1 MKLIRCNAPQQ
12 QVDDI
17 LDALEAFEI
26 SSLTV
31 AAGGE
36 RSRSGSSKAFYR
48 GVEYKIRLTP
58 TLIVDVTVPDYE
70 AAEVVRVLEEICAT
84 GTHPESG
91 RILVLT
97 VDDCHSVRA
106 RRIA

>member
-1 MKLIRCNAPQQ
+1 MKLIRCNAQQ
-12 QVDDI
+12 PQVDDI

-31 AAGGE
+31 ATGG
-36 RSRSGSSKAFYR
+36 
-48 GVEYKIRLTP
+48 
-58 TLIVDVTVPDYE
+58 
-70 AAEVVRVLEEICAT
+70 EVVRVLEEICGT

-97 VDDCHSVRA
+97 VDECHRVRA